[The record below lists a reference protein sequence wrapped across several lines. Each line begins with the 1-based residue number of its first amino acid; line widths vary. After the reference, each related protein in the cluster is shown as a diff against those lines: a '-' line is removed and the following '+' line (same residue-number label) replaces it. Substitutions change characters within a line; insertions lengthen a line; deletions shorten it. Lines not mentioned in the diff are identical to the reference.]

1 MGGNQSVIYE
11 VDGDTARITLN
22 RPEKRNALNR
32 QMRSELL
39 EALRKADSDTSVGM
53 VVISGAG
60 GNFCSGADL
69 DELLQLTGT
78 GIREYHR
85 SLGTI
90 RITNHIQE
98 MSKIVLAAVD
108 GYCLGGGCELML
120 GCDLAVATSRAVF
133 GQPEVRVGLTP
144 GGGGTQRLARLVGFR
159 RAKEILL
166 TGRLINAV
174 EAERIGLVNYVVE
187 PEKLDE
193 KVGELLDELRG
204 KSPVILSLIKKAVNM
219 SLETTLSAGLE
230 MEKELHYFTWHT
242 EDRREGISAFL
253 EKRKPSFRGR

>member
-1 MGGNQSVIYE
+1 MGGYESIIYE
-11 VDGDTARITLN
+11 VKGDTASITLN

-39 EALRKADSDTSVGM
+39 EALIQADLDESVRM

-69 DELLQLTGT
+69 EEMLQLTGI
-78 GIREYHR
+78 GIRDYHR

-90 RITNHIQE
+90 RITNYIQE
-98 MSKIVLAAVD
+98 IPKIVVAAVD

-133 GQPEVRVGLTP
+133 GQPEIRVGLTP

-159 RAKEILL
+159 RAKEIMM
-166 TGRLINAV
+166 TGRLISAA

-187 PEKLDE
+187 PDRLDE
-193 KVGELLDELRG
+193 KVSELLEELRG
-204 KSPVILSLIKKAVNM
+204 KSHVILSLIKKAVNM

-253 EKRKPSFRGR
+253 GRRKPSFRDR